1 MMTEQ
6 FFHRIR
12 CFFITCC
19 LLLSSLPIPGQ
30 ADPQSSVTIVSD
42 RPHLRVGLPGFS
54 FPPYIFVTENKEASP
69 STRTS
74 TTTETQVDGLL
85 IEVLDQV
92 AKHADF
98 TYEITFYSTYN
109 EVVTAFKAGELDLLP
124 GVTSTF
130 SRQQYMAFSE
140 PMFSI
145 RRGVITKQQPVNQF
159 QELTGKK
166 IAVEQGFALMELLPS
181 LMPKTT
187 LVPVSNSL
195 QAIEAVRQSKADGYI
210 GDAVVLSDLLRQ
222 HNDPS
227 LELSILPGLPTN
239 HLHFATQKGK
249 HKLLSRINFALE
261 DIKSQ
266 SLTAIYN
273 QWLNPGQINMFTNYG
288 QLRLSP
294 EERSWLD
301 KNPYITIG
309 VHRDWA
315 PYDYIN
321 VDKIHSG
328 LTADLLNIISNEL
341 GVKFE
346 ISSKRTYSELNRAF
360 HDGELMMLS
369 ALPET
374 PTQDKLMYFSTPY
387 VDEPWVL
394 FAPAEEGID
403 SLLNNSKLTVGI
415 IADTS
420 GSELLSDYCSNCSS
434 VSYINQVSAFQA
446 LQKEEVDRVL
456 TSLHHASPL
465 LQSDYL
471 GQFKMVGQIEDKNL
485 VPLHF
490 AVNFRQPILLNI
502 INKALD
508 SIPQEEMTRLENKWL
523 TFEYQEGLA
532 PKEVAKWA
540 GIITLLVL
548 TVIITITWWNR
559 KMAEEILQRKTA
571 EKRARRAERRLQHL
585 ADNLDGVVLQHVQP
599 DPEQPLNIQY
609 TFVSAGV
616 KDLLGVSATSIKL
629 HPEHL
634 LNQLD
639 DVDMPALKLS
649 MREATKQGHWDS
661 EQKLKYHRGQLKW
674 IQFKSRVT
682 PHEEGGFYWNTVV
695 TDISL
700 LKQQQLALEHARQKA
715 EIATAAKSQFLAT
728 ISHEVRTPISG
739 ILGLLELM
747 ADQPLNDELVNL
759 HGGLTQSAR
768 NMLHIV
774 NDVLD
779 YSKIEAGKL
788 DLNPTNIKLG
798 KVLARI
804 IQPQSIHAQQKNLAF
819 KYWQDPRLADWLLA
833 DDIRLHQILN
843 NFLNNAVKFTE
854 QGTIGL
860 AVDVLSP
867 VDSEHSSGKQTI
879 RFTVSDTGIGI
890 SPEQQK
896 NLFKPFEQADQSTS
910 RRFGGTGLGLAIAR
924 KLVEQMDGTIQLNS
938 QLGKGSEFSIT
949 VTLPLGE
956 PEPEHR
962 PSQTA
967 DDNDTPAPMTS
978 GSSLIIG
985 YFMQRE
991 ALYRYLQHLQLT
1003 PVIVTAKYLQE
1014 LKNEADKHQP
1024 RHIFIAMSIWQ
1035 QLQLND
1041 QWLEEHLPD
1050 VNIIIINQNPMLSPE
1065 PLGEQWCLSVNPL
1078 LPDNLRHVLT
1088 MPVSSM
1094 QNRLIEL
1101 VEPENWTE
1109 SRESAEANG
1118 RLILVAEDH
1127 PVNQQVISKQ
1137 LKKIGLHADIV
1148 DNGVLALEAMKHHR
1162 YGLLLTDCHMPEM
1175 DGYTLSATIRQQ
1187 ERRATDNDSEL
1198 THQQL
1203 IMEFGPTISHSY
1215 QQMHAGHNVKGL
1227 PNSGLP
1233 IIALTANAIQGE
1245 DSHCFEMGMSDFL
1258 VKPVSIAKLKQV
1270 LLKWLNADPVT
1281 PMNTKEQGQIQD
1293 DDSHSASEFLNLFS
1307 AVDQQLD
1314 DDDLQASLDATPRK
1328 ASSAD
1333 NINQNE
1339 KSSSA
1344 VLDEQKILLL
1354 FEDQE
1359 VVSQLMEEFKHNH
1372 QQDFRLLNEA
1382 IEQDDQQA
1390 IKTIAHRMKGASQML
1405 ECDTLAIPLAAIE
1418 KEAERTLFSADSTAY
1433 VTLKE
1438 ITAELL
1444 EENPEEHY
1452 SKTLTEP

>member
-1 MMTEQ
+1 MITEQ
-6 FFHRIR
+6 FFHRTG

-19 LLLSSLPIPGQ
+19 LLLSILPIPGQ

-42 RPHLRVGLPGFS
+42 KPHLRVGLPGFS
-54 FPPYIFVTENKEASP
+54 FPPYIFVTENKDASLGA
-69 STRTS
+69 RTS

-98 TYEITFYSTYN
+98 TYDITFYSTYN
-109 EVVTAFKAGELDLLP
+109 EVVAAFKTGELDLLP

-195 QAIEAVRQSKADGYI
+195 QAIEAVQQSKADGYI

-261 DIKSQ
+261 DIKNQ

-309 VHRDWA
+309 VHNDWA

-321 VDKIHSG
+321 ADTIHSG

-346 ISSKRTYSELNRAF
+346 ISSKKNYSELNRAF

-420 GSELLSDYCSNCSS
+420 GSELLSGFCSNCSS

-502 INKALD
+502 INKALN
-508 SIPQEEMTRLENKWL
+508 SIPQEELTRLENKWL

-616 KDLLGVSATSIKL
+616 KELLGVSATSIKL

-634 LNQLD
+634 LNLLD
-639 DVDMPALKLS
+639 DIDMHVLKQS
-649 MREATKQGHWDS
+649 MCEATKQGHWDS

-700 LKQQQLALEHARQKA
+700 LKQQQLALEHARKKA

-867 VDSEHSSGKQTI
+867 AGFELSSGKQTI

-949 VTLPLGE
+949 VSLTLGE
-956 PEPEHR
+956 PEADHR
-962 PSQTA
+962 LSHMA
-967 DDNDTPAPMTS
+967 DDTGVPASITS
-978 GSSLIIG
+978 GTSLIIG

-1003 PVIVTAKYLQE
+1003 PIIVAVKHLHE
-1014 LKNEADKHQP
+1014 LKNETGKHQP

-1065 PLGEQWCLSVNPL
+1065 PLEEQWCLSVNPL

-1088 MPVSSM
+1088 TPVSSM
-1094 QNRLIEL
+1094 QSRFIEL
-1101 VEPENWTE
+1101 VESEENWTE
-1109 SRESAEANG
+1109 SRESAEASG

-1148 DNGVLALEAMKHHR
+1148 DNGILALEAMKHHR

-1175 DGYTLSATIRQQ
+1175 DGYTLSATLRQQ
-1187 ERRATDNDSEL
+1187 ERRARETSNNNEL
-1198 THQQL
+1198 THEQL
-1203 IMEFGPTISHSY
+1203 ITDFGPTITHSC
-1215 QQMHAGHNVKGL
+1215 QQVCFEHIINGA
-1227 PNSGLP
+1227 PSTGLP

-1245 DSHCFEMGMSDFL
+1245 DSHCFEMGMNDFL

-1270 LLKWLNADPVT
+1270 LLKWLNAEPVA
-1281 PMNTKEQGQIQD
+1281 PMNTEEQGQTQAD
-1293 DDSHSASEFLNLFS
+1293 DNHSASEFHDLFS
-1307 AVDQQLD
+1307 AVDKQLD
-1314 DDDLQASLDATPRK
+1314 DDQQAAQKDFPQE
-1328 ASSAD
+1328 SSKP
-1333 NINQNE
+1333 NNE
-1339 KSSSA
+1339 NKDESSPSA
-1344 VLDEQKILLL
+1344 VLDEKKILLL
-1354 FEDQE
+1354 FEDQD
-1359 VVSQLMEEFKHNH
+1359 VVNQLLKEFKYNH
-1372 QQDFRLLNEA
+1372 QQDFRQLNEA
-1382 IEQDDQQA
+1382 IEKDNQQD
-1390 IKTIAHRMKGASQML
+1390 IKTIAHKMKGASQML

-1418 KEAERTLFSADSTAY
+1418 KEAERAQFSADSTAY
-1433 VTLKE
+1433 LALRE
-1438 ITAELL
+1438 ATAKLL
-1444 EENPEEHY
+1444 EEDPQDIR
-1452 SKTLTEP
+1452 SKATT

>member
-1 MMTEQ
+1 
-6 FFHRIR
+6 
-12 CFFITCC
+12 
-19 LLLSSLPIPGQ
+19 
-30 ADPQSSVTIVSD
+30 
-42 RPHLRVGLPGFS
+42 
-54 FPPYIFVTENKEASP
+54 
-69 STRTS
+69 
-74 TTTETQVDGLL
+74 
-85 IEVLDQV
+85 
-92 AKHADF
+92 
-98 TYEITFYSTYN
+98 
-109 EVVTAFKAGELDLLP
+109 
-124 GVTSTF
+124 
-130 SRQQYMAFSE
+130 
-140 PMFSI
+140 
-145 RRGVITKQQPVNQF
+145 VITKQQPINQF
-159 QELTGKK
+159 QELTGKR

-195 QAIEAVRQSKADGYI
+195 QAIKAVQQSKADGYI

-315 PYDYIN
+315 PYDYLN
-321 VDKIHSG
+321 TDNIHSG

-346 ISSKRTYSELNRAF
+346 ISSNRTYSEINRAF

-374 PTQDKLMYFSTPY
+374 PTQDKLMYFSAPY

-420 GSELLSDYCSNCSS
+420 GSELLSDFCSNCSS

-508 SIPQEEMTRLENKWL
+508 SIPPKEMTRLENKWL

-599 DPEQPLNIQY
+599 NPDQPLDIQY

-616 KDLLGVSATSIKL
+616 KELLGISATSIKL

-634 LNQLD
+634 LNLLD
-639 DVDMPALKLS
+639 DVNMSALKQS

-788 DLNPTNIKLG
+788 DLNPTNIEPG

-843 NFLNNAVKFTE
+843 NFLNNAIKFTE

-860 AVDVLSP
+860 AVDVLDP
-867 VDSEHSSGKQTI
+867 ANSELSSGKQTI

-910 RRFGGTGLGLAIAR
+910 RRFGGTGLGLAIAH
-924 KLVEQMDGTIQLNS
+924 KLVEQMDGAIQLSS

-949 VTLPLGE
+949 VTLPLGKS
-956 PEPEHR
+956 EHDHR
-962 PSQTA
+962 LSHTVGDTDSQA
-967 DDNDTPAPMTS
+967 SLAGGN
-978 GSSLIIG
+978 SLIIG

-1003 PVIVTAKYLQE
+1003 PVIVAAKQLHE
-1014 LKNEADKHQP
+1014 LRNEVSKHQP

-1035 QLQLND
+1035 QLKLND
-1041 QWLEEHLPD
+1041 QWLEEHFPG

-1065 PLGEQWCLSVNPL
+1065 PLGQQWCLSVNPL
-1078 LPDNLRHVLT
+1078 LPDNLSHVLT
-1088 MPVSSM
+1088 MPVSST
-1094 QNRLIEL
+1094 QSELIEQI
-1101 VEPENWTE
+1101 ESENWAE

-1118 RLILVAEDH
+1118 RLILIAEDH

-1148 DNGVLALEAMKHHR
+1148 DNGLLALEAIRNRR

-1175 DGYTLSATIRQQ
+1175 DGYTLSATLRQQ
-1187 ERRATDNDSEL
+1187 ERRSRESSNSNEL
-1198 THQQL
+1198 THEQL
-1203 IMEFGPTISHSY
+1203 IMDFGPTISHSY
-1215 QQMHAGHNVKGL
+1215 QQVRSEHIINGI
-1227 PNSGLP
+1227 PSTGLP

-1270 LLKWLNADPVT
+1270 LLKWLHADPVST
-1281 PMNTKEQGQIQD
+1281 VNTEDQGQRQA
-1293 DDSHSASEFLNLFS
+1293 DDSHSASEFHDLFS
-1307 AVDQQLD
+1307 TIDQQLD
-1314 DDDLQASLDATPRK
+1314 DEEQQAFLDTHPQKTSCTDD
-1328 ASSAD
+1328 
-1333 NINQNE
+1333 INQNE
-1339 KSSSA
+1339 SSSSA

-1372 QQDFRLLNEA
+1372 QQDFRQLNEA
-1382 IEQDDQQA
+1382 IEKDNQQD

-1405 ECDTLAIPLAAIE
+1405 ECDTLAIPLATIE
-1418 KEAERTLFSADSTAY
+1418 KEAERAQFSADSTAY
-1433 VTLKE
+1433 LALRE
-1438 ITAELL
+1438 ATAKLL
-1444 EENPEEHY
+1444 EEDPQDIR
-1452 SKTLTEP
+1452 SKATT